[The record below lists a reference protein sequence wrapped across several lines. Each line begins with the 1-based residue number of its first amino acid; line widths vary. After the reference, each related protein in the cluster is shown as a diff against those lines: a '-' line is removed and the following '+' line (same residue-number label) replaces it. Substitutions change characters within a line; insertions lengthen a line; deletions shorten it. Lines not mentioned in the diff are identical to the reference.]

1 MRGVLRDHARALRLS
16 DAACFAAGPPAAP
29 LGHHAVPRLCGMY
42 YLASYRANICINLHT
57 LMMAPSVLLPAQ
69 SLLPLPCLLD
79 VVVVDVGGHDLL
91 VEVRLADGLQLAG
104 EDLLL
109 HLVQVRAR
117 VLLLE
122 EAVRAGGG
130 VVAARHRGEAP
141 EPLGVELSTDIRE
154 VLRCLEKAPA
164 GPIVLPLQ
172 RGVDKVAVTL
182 PHSGQLQTDSGMAT
196 SATVHIS

>member
-1 MRGVLRDHARALRLS
+1 
-16 DAACFAAGPPAAP
+16 
-29 LGHHAVPRLCGMY
+29 
-42 YLASYRANICINLHT
+42 
-57 LMMAPSVLLPAQ
+57 MAPSVLLPAQ

-172 RGVDKVAVTL
+172 QGVDKVAVTL
-182 PHSGQLQTDSGMAT
+182 PHSGQLQAVAWSRLLLYTYNS
-196 SATVHIS
+196 SAFYSNKYIKTKC

>member
-1 MRGVLRDHARALRLS
+1 MRGVLCDHARALRLS

-29 LGHHAVPRLCGMY
+29 LGHHAVPRLFGMY
-42 YLASYRANICINLHT
+42 YLVASCRENICIDLHT

-122 EAVRAGGG
+122 EGVRAG
-130 VVAARHRGEAP
+130 
-141 EPLGVELSTDIRE
+141 
-154 VLRCLEKAPA
+154 
-164 GPIVLPLQ
+164 
-172 RGVDKVAVTL
+172 
-182 PHSGQLQTDSGMAT
+182 
-196 SATVHIS
+196 